1 MNTKSYA
8 VGQIPDMTPPI
19 TAVGFVGWLRKNL
32 FSSWTNSL
40 LTLFSLWLLYL
51 TIPPM
56 IDWMLVSANF
66 SGTSKQDCTNPGAC
80 WPFVSSHID
89 QFFYGFYPQAERWR
103 VDVSL
108 ILLVGLMIPLFIE
121 KFPYKGILAAV
132 ALLIYPIVAYFLL
145 VGDSF
150 GLPQVETSL
159 WGGFSLTLV
168 ISIVGI
174 VTSLPIGIVLA
185 LGRRSNMPTVRT
197 ICTVFIELWRG
208 VPLITVLFMSS
219 VMLPLF
225 LPEGVSFD
233 KLLRAL
239 IGVSLFAAAYMAEV
253 IRGGLQAIPKG
264 QFEGAMSLGLSYWK
278 TMAFIILP
286 QALKYVIPSIV
297 STFIGLFKDTTLVL
311 IIGLFD
317 FLGIVQTAST
327 DPKWLG
333 TAVEGYVF
341 TAIVYG
347 VFCFAMSQYSQAI
360 ERKLD
365 TGHKKK

>member
-1 MNTKSYA
+1 MTSTEYEIGK
-8 VGQIPDMTPPI
+8 IPDKAPPV
-19 TAVGFVGWLRKNL
+19 TSVGVIGWLHKNL
-32 FSSWTNSL
+32 FDGWFNSV
-40 LTLFSLWLLYL
+40 LTVFALWLLYI

-56 IDWMLVSANF
+56 IDWMFIHADF
-66 SGTSKQDCTNPGAC
+66 FGTSKKDCTSGGAC
-80 WPFVSSHID
+80 WAFVTAHLS
-89 QFFYGFYPQAERWR
+89 QFHYGFYPQEQRWR
-103 VDVSL
+103 VDVTI
-108 ILLVGLMIPLFIE
+108 ILLVVLMFPLFI
-121 KFPYKGILAAV
+121 KRFSRKGLVAAITIF
-132 ALLIYPIVAYFLL
+132 IYPVIAFYLL
-145 VGDSF
+145 VGGSF
-150 GLPQVETSL
+150 GLPLVETSL

-168 ISIVGI
+168 ISVIGI

-185 LGRRSNMPTVRT
+185 LGRRSDMPTVRS

-253 IRGGLQAIPKG
+253 VRGGLQAIPKG

-278 TMAFIILP
+278 TMSFIILP
-286 QALKYVIPSIV
+286 QALKYVIPAIV

-317 FLGIVQTAST
+317 FLGIIQTAST

-333 TAVEGYVF
+333 TAVEGYAF
-341 TAIVYG
+341 ASIVYG
-347 VFCFAMSQYSQAI
+347 IFCFAMSQYSQAI

-365 TGHKKK
+365 TGHKNK